1 MSKPAV
7 GFVGLGAMGFGMA
20 THLVKEGY
28 PVHGFDVFPASV
40 ERFQAAGGIP
50 AASLKD
56 SAEGKN
62 YYVCMVATAQQAQS
76 VLFAE
81 DGIVQALPQNA
92 TLLLCS
98 TVPASY
104 ANAVAAE
111 LQSRGRADIRFV
123 DCPVS
128 GGAKRAAD
136 GTLSIMAGAPEEAL
150 QSGHD
155 LLQAMSAPGKLYLV
169 PGGIGAGSN
178 MKMVHQVLAAIHIL
192 GASEAMGLAAQLG
205 LDAHQT
211 AEKIIGSEAWT
222 WMHENRFPRMVE
234 EDWNP
239 GASALTIILK
249 DAGIITSSA
258 RQHRFPIPLCSTAEQ
273 IYLSALIQGW
283 GPKDDSSMVR
293 QYYAQPIA
301 EVKSAASAEEQSAS
315 LQLVLDL
322 MLGVN
327 LVATAEAVS
336 FARYLKVDL
345 AQFHGL
351 VAEAAGASRV
361 FINKGLEMIEGRIGE
376 NAPAG
381 SQTVDEAAAR
391 LETVVQKARDLHC
404 PVHLGNAALSALYMA
419 RRHGLGS
426 EGSTSVIKVFGRD

>member
-1 MSKPAV
+1 MSKPSI

-40 ERFQAAGGIP
+40 QRFHTAGGIP
-50 AASLKD
+50 TASLKE
-56 SAEGKN
+56 SAADKSF
-62 YYVCMVATAQQAQS
+62 YVCMVASAPQVQS
-76 VLFAE
+76 VLFGE

-104 ANAVAAE
+104 AQSVATE
-111 LQSRGRADIRFV
+111 LQSRGRSDIHFI

-128 GGAKRAAD
+128 GGAIRAAN
-136 GTLSIMAGAPEEAL
+136 GTLSIMAGGSDEAL
-150 QSGHD
+150 QSGRD
-155 LLQAMSAPGKLYLV
+155 LLQAMSAPDKLYLV

-205 LDAHQT
+205 LDARKT
-211 AEKIIGSEAWT
+211 ADAIMASDAWT
-222 WMHENRFPRMVE
+222 WMHENRLTRMLE

-249 DAGIITSSA
+249 DVGIITTSA
-258 RQHRFPIPLCSTAEQ
+258 RQAHFPTPLCSTAEQ
-273 IYLSALIQGW
+273 VYLSALLQGY

-293 QYYAQPIA
+293 QYFATPITGVAGTEGDDQPA
-301 EVKSAASAEEQSAS
+301 K

-322 MLGVN
+322 MRGVN
-327 LVATAEAVS
+327 LVAAAEAVA
-336 FARYLKVDL
+336 FARHLRVDL
-345 AQFHGL
+345 GQFHGL
-351 VAEAAGASRV
+351 VREAAGASRV
-361 FINKGLEMIEGRIGE
+361 FITQGLEMVEGRIGDK
-376 NAPAG
+376 APAG
-381 SQTVDEAAAR
+381 SQTVDEAVAR
-391 LETVVQKARDLHC
+391 LETVVQRARDLHC
-404 PVHLGNAALSALYMA
+404 PLHLGNAALTALLTA
-419 RRHGLGS
+419 RRAGFGG
-426 EGSTSVIKVFGRD
+426 EANTSVIKVWH